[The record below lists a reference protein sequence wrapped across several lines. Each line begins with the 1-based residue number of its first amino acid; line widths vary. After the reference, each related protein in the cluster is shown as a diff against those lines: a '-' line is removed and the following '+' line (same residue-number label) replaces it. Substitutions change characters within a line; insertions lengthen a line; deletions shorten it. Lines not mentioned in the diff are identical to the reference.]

1 MLESWKSQGG
11 PEGQEDPE
19 GLADLEGP
27 GVLKAKMNRKE
38 CSVTLTSLPK

>member
-1 MLESWKSQGG
+1 MLESWKSREG

-19 GLADLEGP
+19 GSADLEGP

-38 CSVTLTSLPK
+38 YLVNFTSLPK